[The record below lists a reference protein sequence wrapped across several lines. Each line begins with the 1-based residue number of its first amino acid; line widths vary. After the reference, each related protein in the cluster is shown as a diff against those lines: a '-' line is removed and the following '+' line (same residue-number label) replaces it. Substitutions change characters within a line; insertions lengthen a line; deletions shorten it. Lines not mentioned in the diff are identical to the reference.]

1 MITNTEEY
9 SNKFEKKMLVE
20 VVVQEK
26 LPKNNFF
33 SGCLFERMFTNP
45 ILIFPS
51 N

>member
-9 SNKFEKKMLVE
+9 SNKFEKKKMLGE

-33 SGCLFERMFTNP
+33 SGGLFERF
-45 ILIFPS
+45 
-51 N
+51 